1 MPTKIVRLLGRAA
14 TPFVVGLAILAL
26 FARAAPAVAQPVA
39 AALPYVTLDYG
50 TDGTFL
56 TGIRGNMITGQN
68 VIPGSGGAT
77 GGLLYSTTTQTFMP
91 FPLATPSGVNY
102 PGAIASTPYGPSFGS
117 AGGILRAVGSY
128 MTTASSPYDLGFL
141 YDGAAGAAG
150 SLTTLQYPSSPG
162 AATLYTIGHS
172 TFGNQAVGNY
182 DTQLDVGHAFLY
194 DIPTGT
200 YTNIDKPGAISTTA
214 YGVWGNL
221 ISGGYDGRADAPGV
235 GHGFIYNETTGVWTT
250 YDHPGAID
258 THFEGIAGA
267 GRAGTYN
274 LVADWTGPD
283 GQTHA
288 SILHLDA
295 QGNQTWI
302 ELNVPG
308 SVQTSAN
315 SMYGSTALGIYVDSN
330 GGIHGYTVDIPGL
343 YNPIRNDGALITSAA
358 NVAAL
363 SGLPGDDLVN
373 TGRIVTSGANSPG
386 ISSDTYGVVTN
397 SGAITVTGAGSAAVR
412 MNGLF
417 GTLLNYGTLS
427 AAPGAYAI
435 ATGPT
440 ASGSLVVNEGTI
452 DGQVNITA
460 GPYTRF
466 ENSGWLGI
474 SAPGSGTA
482 HVISGTFVQT
492 AAGTLQLR
500 VGGDGSADTLQ
511 VGTGRLAGALT
522 LATQPGL
529 YANQTV
535 YSGIVSATATLTGNF
550 ATVQTTSPFLQA
562 SALPVLNSV
571 TAVVTRVPFDALPGL
586 TRNQLAVGAG
596 LERGYQQAFADS
608 TGASPSSATSGTAS
622 SADLYSSLFGSTTS
636 AASIPTAYNSLSGE
650 GLTGSQQTLFGVG
663 SIFVDA
669 IREQGALWL
678 TAAPPAP
685 GTFRGWTTANGG
697 GGHLSADGSVG
708 AAQLNFDTWGGE
720 AGIDYAI
727 TPDILVGIA
736 LGGSGSNFSVSDRQ
750 TNGTAAG
757 GEGGVYAL
765 GRWDGFY
772 AAGTLAYGRYNVSTT
787 RTVSGF
793 GLTAENKGSF
803 DAGILTGRLES
814 GYTFATPNV
823 NVTPFLA
830 YQPSWIALPG
840 YSESAETGT
849 SSLGLAVQ
857 SKTATSQPV
866 SLGVQVD
873 RTFPVGEEWSLTPM
887 ARAAWVHEFATERS
901 LSVGLQADPAAT
913 FQVQGAPAAGNA
925 ALLSGTFSA
934 AHGQRLT
941 LLAGV
946 YAGLSGQSQVL
957 GGHLGVQ
964 LSW

>member
-1 MPTKIVRLLGRAA
+1 MPTKIVRLLGRA
-14 TPFVVGLAILAL
+14 VMLAAL
-26 FARAAPAVAQPVA
+26 GMVARAAPGAAQPVA

-56 TGIRGNMITGQN
+56 TGIRGNTITGQN
-68 VIPGSGGAT
+68 VIPGTGGAT
-77 GGLLYSTTTQTFMP
+77 GGLLYTTTTQGFAP
-91 FPLATPSGVNY
+91 FPQATPSGVNY

-117 AGGILRAVGSY
+117 AAGILRAVGSY
-128 MTTASSPYDLGFL
+128 MTTASSPYDIGYL
-141 YDGAAGAAG
+141 YDGAAAAAG
-150 SLTTLQYPSSPG
+150 SLTALQYPSSPG

-172 TFGNQAVGNY
+172 TFGNQVVGNY
-182 DTQLDVGHAFLY
+182 DTQLDTGHAFLY
-194 DIPTGT
+194 DIPSGT
-200 YTNIDKPGAISTTA
+200 FTNIDKPGAVSTTA

-235 GHGFIYNETTGVWTT
+235 GHGFIYNETTGAWTT
-250 YDHPGAID
+250 YDHPGAVE

-288 SILHLDA
+288 SILHIDA

-302 ELNVPG
+302 DLNVPG

-315 SMYGSTALGIYVDSN
+315 SMYDSTALGIYVDSS

-343 YNPIRNDGALITSAA
+343 YNPIQNSGALVTTAA
-358 NVAAL
+358 NVPAL
-363 SGLPGDDLVN
+363 AGLPGDDLLN
-373 TGRIVTSGANSPG
+373 TGTIVTSGANSPG

-397 SGAITVTGAGSAAVR
+397 NGTITVTGASSAAVQ

-427 AAPGAYAI
+427 AAAGAYEI
-435 ATGPT
+435 ATGRT
-440 ASGSLVVNEGTI
+440 ASGSLVVNDGTI
-452 DGQVNITA
+452 DGQVSITA
-460 GPYTRF
+460 GPYARF

-474 SAPGSGTA
+474 SAPGSGTT

-500 VGGDGSADTLQ
+500 VGADGSADSLQ
-511 VGTGRLAGALT
+511 VGTGRLAGSLI

-535 YSGIVSATATLTGNF
+535 YPGLVSATATLTGNF

-562 SALPVLNSV
+562 IAVPVVNSV
-571 TAVVTRVPFDALPGL
+571 TAVLTRVPFDALPGL
-586 TRNQLAVGAG
+586 TGNQLAVGAG
-596 LERGYQQAFADS
+596 LERGYQQAFLDS
-608 TGASPSSATSGTAS
+608 TGTSPSSATAGTSSGTSS
-622 SADLYSSLFGSTTS
+622 SASLYGSLFATTTS
-636 AASIPTAYNSLSGE
+636 AASIPAAYTSLSGE
-650 GLTGSQQTLFGVG
+650 GLTGGQQMLFGVG
-663 SIFVDA
+663 SIFVDS

-685 GTFRGWTTANGG
+685 GTWRGWTTANGG
-697 GGHLSADGSVG
+697 GGHLAADGSLG
-708 AAQLNFDTWGGE
+708 AAQLNFDSWGGE

-736 LGGSGSNFSVSDRQ
+736 LGGSGSSFSVSDRQ

-757 GEGGVYAL
+757 GEGGAYAL
-765 GRWDGFY
+765 GRWGGFY
-772 AAGTLAYGRYNVSTT
+772 AAGTLAYGRYSVSTT
-787 RTVSGF
+787 RTVSAF
-793 GLTAENKGSF
+793 GLTAQNKSSY
-803 DAGILTGRLES
+803 DAGILTGRLEG
-814 GYTFATPNV
+814 GYTFATPDV

-830 YQPSWIALPG
+830 YQPSWISLPG
-840 YSESAETGT
+840 YAESADTGA

-857 SKTATSQPV
+857 GKTATSQPV

-901 LSVGLQADPAAT
+901 LTVGLQADPAAT

-925 ALLSGTFSA
+925 ALLSGTLAA

-941 LLAGV
+941 LLAGI

>member
-1 MPTKIVRLLGRAA
+1 MPTKIVRLLGRA
-14 TPFVVGLAILAL
+14 VMLAALGL
-26 FARAAPAVAQPVA
+26 FARAAPGLAQPVA
-39 AALPYVTLDYG
+39 AALPYVTVDYG

-68 VIPGSGGAT
+68 VIPGTGGDT
-77 GGLLYSTTTQTFMP
+77 GGLLYSTATQSFTP
-91 FPLATPSGVNY
+91 FPVATPSGVNY

-117 AGGILRAVGSY
+117 ADGILRAVGSY
-128 MTTASSPYDLGFL
+128 MTTASSPYDIGYL
-141 YDGAAGAAG
+141 YDGAAGTAG
-150 SLTTLQYPSSPG
+150 SLIALAFPG
-162 AATLYTIGHS
+162 APGNPTLFTIGHS
-172 TFGNQAVGNY
+172 TFGNQVVGNY
-182 DTQLDVGHAFLY
+182 DTQLDTGHAFLY
-194 DIPTGT
+194 DIPSGT
-200 YTNIDKPGAISTTA
+200 FTNIDKPGAVSTTA

-250 YDHPGAID
+250 YDHPGAVE

-288 SILHLDA
+288 SILHIDA
-295 QGNQTWI
+295 RGNQTWI
-302 ELNVPG
+302 DLNVPG

-315 SMYGSTALGIYVDSN
+315 SMYDSTALGIYVDSS

-343 YNPIRNDGALITSAA
+343 YNPIQNSGALVTTAA
-358 NVAAL
+358 NVPAL
-363 SGLPGDDLVN
+363 AGLPGDDLLN
-373 TGRIVTSGANSPG
+373 TGTIVTSGANSPG

-397 SGAITVTGAGSAAVR
+397 SGTITVTGAGSAAVR

-417 GTLLNYGTLS
+417 GTLLNYGTLT

-440 ASGSLVVNEGTI
+440 ASGSLVVNDGTI
-452 DGQVNITA
+452 DGQVSITA
-460 GPYTRF
+460 GPYARF

-474 SAPGSGTA
+474 SAPGSGTT

-500 VGGDGSADTLQ
+500 VGADGSADALQ
-511 VGTGRLAGALT
+511 VGTGRLAGALI

-535 YSGIVSATATLTGNF
+535 YPGLVSATATLTGNF
-550 ATVQTTSPFLQA
+550 ATVQTTSPFLRA
-562 SALPVLNSV
+562 IAVPVVNSV
-571 TAVVTRVPFDALPGL
+571 TAVLARVPFDALPGL
-586 TRNQLAVGAG
+586 TGNQLAVGAG
-596 LERGYQQAFADS
+596 LERGYQQAFQDS
-608 TGASPSSATSGTAS
+608 TGTSPSSATAGTAS
-622 SADLYSSLFGSTTS
+622 TTS
-636 AASIPTAYNSLSGE
+636 LYGTLFVTTASVASIPAAYTSLSGE

-663 SIFVDA
+663 SIFVGA

-685 GTFRGWTTANGG
+685 GTWRGWTTANGG
-697 GGHLSADGSVG
+697 GGHLAADGSLG
-708 AAQLNFDTWGGE
+708 AAQLNFDSWGGE

-757 GEGGVYAL
+757 GEGGAYAL
-765 GRWDGFY
+765 GRWGGFY
-772 AAGTLAYGRYNVSTT
+772 AAGTLAYGRYDVSTT

-793 GLTAENKGSF
+793 GLTAQNKASY
-803 DAGILTGRLES
+803 DAGILTGRLEG
-814 GYTFATPNV
+814 GYTFATPDV

-830 YQPSWIALPG
+830 YQPSWISLPG
-840 YSESAETGT
+840 YSESADTGA

-857 SKTATSQPV
+857 GKTATSQPV

-873 RTFPVGEEWSLTPM
+873 RTFPVGEEWSLTPI

-901 LSVGLQADPAAT
+901 LTVGLQADPAAT

-925 ALLSGTFSA
+925 ALLSGTLSA
-934 AHGQRLT
+934 AQGQRLT
-941 LLAGV
+941 LLAGI